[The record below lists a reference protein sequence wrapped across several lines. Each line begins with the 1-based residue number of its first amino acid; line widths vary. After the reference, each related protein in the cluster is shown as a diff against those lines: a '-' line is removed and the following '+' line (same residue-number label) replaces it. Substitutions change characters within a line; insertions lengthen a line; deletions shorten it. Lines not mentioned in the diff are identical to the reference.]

1 MSTQIISY
9 VGLERCDFV
18 YYLQKLI
25 AGLNKNVLVI
35 DNSESHDLII
45 TMAKFTGDEVIQ
57 RKRTIFL
64 KDRKID
70 GPIDMFDYIIV
81 YHGLNPDSDVI
92 AKSDDVICCFTYDK
106 IMLEK
111 IKFSVELAEIQKPCH
126 IIWRDKTSGKV
137 SEKNEEARLQLIAKS
152 HYITMLDPSDISM
165 YVSLTHNGSQSLKK
179 AKTELASTVISVVCD
194 IAGTKLNDIKKVI
207 KNM

>member
-9 VGLERCDFV
+9 VGLERCDLV
-18 YYLQKLI
+18 YYLQKLL

-45 TMAKFTGDEVIQ
+45 TMAKFTGDEVVQ

-64 KDRKID
+64 KDREIS

-81 YHGLNPDSDVI
+81 YHGLNPDSSII
-92 AKSDDVICCFTYDK
+92 AKSDEIICCLTYDK
-106 IMLEK
+106 IKLEK
-111 IKFSVELAEIQKPCH
+111 IQFAVELAEIEKPCH
-126 IIWRDKTSGKV
+126 IVWRDKTSGKI
-137 SEKNEEARLQLIAKS
+137 SEKNEEARLRLIAKS
-152 HYITMLDPSDISM
+152 HYITMLDPADISM

-179 AKTELASTVISVVCD
+179 AKTDIALAVTSLACD
-194 IAGTKLNDIKKVI
+194 ITGHKPNDIKKII

>member
-1 MSTQIISY
+1 MSTQLISY

-18 YYLQKLI
+18 YYLQKLL

-45 TMAKFTGDEVIQ
+45 TIAKFTGDEVIQ

-64 KDRKID
+64 KDREIA
-70 GPIDMFDYIIV
+70 GPIEMFDYIIV
-81 YHGLNPDSDVI
+81 YHGLNPDADII
-92 AKSDDVICCFTYDK
+92 AKSDEIICCLTYDK

-111 IKFSVELAEIQKPCH
+111 IQFAVELAEIDKPCH
-126 IIWRDKTSGKV
+126 IIWRDKTSGKI
-137 SEKNEEARLQLIAKS
+137 SEKNEEARLKLVAKS
-152 HYITMLDPSDISM
+152 HYITMLDPEDISM

-179 AKTELASTVISVVCD
+179 AKTEVAAAVSAVACEITG
-194 IAGTKLNDIKKVI
+194 AKPNDIKKII

>member
-1 MSTQIISY
+1 MSTQLISY
-9 VGLERCDFV
+9 VGLERCDLV
-18 YYLQKLI
+18 YYLQKLL

-45 TMAKFTGDEVIQ
+45 TIAKFTGDEVIQ

-64 KDRKID
+64 KDREIA

-81 YHGLNPDSDVI
+81 YHGLNPDSDII
-92 AKSDDVICCFTYDK
+92 AKSDEIICCLTYDK

-111 IKFSVELAEIQKPCH
+111 IKFAVELAEIEKPCH
-126 IIWRDKTSGKV
+126 IIWRDKTSGKI
-137 SEKNEEARLQLIAKS
+137 SEKNEEARLKLIAKT
-152 HYITMLDPSDISM
+152 HHITMLDPEDISM

-179 AKTELASTVISVVCD
+179 AKTEIANAVSAIVCD
-194 IAGTKLNDIKKVI
+194 MTGAKPSDIKKII